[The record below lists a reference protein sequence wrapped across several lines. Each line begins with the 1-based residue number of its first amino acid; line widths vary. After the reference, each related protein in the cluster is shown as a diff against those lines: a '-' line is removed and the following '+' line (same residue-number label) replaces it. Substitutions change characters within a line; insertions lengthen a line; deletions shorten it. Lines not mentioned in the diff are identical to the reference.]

1 MASFDQ
7 NPHYVRYVQLLKRLH
22 EMVLAGKGES
32 IEADELREQMDTPWS
47 HLSEE
52 EVAEIDKSYCAPADP
67 QEDAGAPLT
76 AKESEVLRHLASG
89 LTNEEIA
96 RTLQISDGTVRTHV
110 QQILRKI
117 GASDR
122 VQAAVWAV
130 RKQMV

>member
-22 EMVLAGKGES
+22 ETVLAGEGES
-32 IEADELREQMDTPWS
+32 VEADELREQMDAPWS

-52 EVAEIDKSYCAPADP
+52 EVAEIDKSYSAPSDP
-67 QEDAGAPLT
+67 QEDAGVPLT